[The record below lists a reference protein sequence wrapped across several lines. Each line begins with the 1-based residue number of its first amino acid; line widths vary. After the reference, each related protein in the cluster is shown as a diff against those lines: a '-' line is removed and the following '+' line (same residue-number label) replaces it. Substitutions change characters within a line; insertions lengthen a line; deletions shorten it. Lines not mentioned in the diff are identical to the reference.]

1 MTEEREPIAVRFPLS
16 GEWCPVTTPGHS
28 IPSHGTDMLGQRY
41 AYDFFQIDWHKPKGY
56 KFYKSNTFRYLFF
69 GVPLENTYCWSQ
81 AILSPFEGE
90 VVEASDGFPE
100 RNLVNFFR
108 DIFIVLRNVL
118 TVLTLKP
125 KDNSDLRSAL
135 GNYIILK
142 NKEVYCLVAHTKKG
156 SILVSPG
163 DFVQEG
169 QKIAEVGHSGNST
182 APHLHFQLMDT
193 ANLLEA
199 KGLPCCFK
207 DYQSFISGE
216 WKEIK
221 NGIPGRRERI
231 SA

>member
-1 MTEEREPIAVRFPLS
+1 MTEEVEPIAVRFPLS
-16 GEWCPVTTPGHS
+16 GEWCPVNTPGHS
-28 IPSHGTDMLGQRY
+28 IPSHGTDLLGQRY
-41 AYDFFQIDWHKPKGY
+41 AYDFFQIDWRKSKGY
-56 KFYKSNTFRYLFF
+56 KFYKSNTFRYLVF

-90 VVEASDGFPE
+90 VVEASDGFKE
-100 RNLVNFFR
+100 RNPVNFFR
-108 DIFIVLRNVL
+108 DIFIAIKNG
-118 TVLTLKP
+118 LTLKP

-142 NKEVYCLVAHTKKG
+142 NKDVYCLIAHAKFG
-156 SILVSPG
+156 SILVSSG
-163 DFVQEG
+163 DFVKEG

-193 ANLLEA
+193 AELLKA

-207 DYQSFISGE
+207 DYQSFLSGE

-231 SA
+231 GA